1 MSDMIEDYKALK
13 ISASNERRLRRELAQ
28 RVLEADADI
37 AFSSHNQ
44 GAHLILVGKAAS
56 ADFWPGTG
64 LWHARGPHVVTNKH
78 RHPFKGHGLEQVL
91 EYVKTG
97 VFGE

>member
-1 MSDMIEDYKALK
+1 MSDTIEDYKAMKTL
-13 ISASNERRLRRELAQ
+13 ASDERRLRREFAQ
-28 RVLEADADI
+28 RVLEADSDI

-64 LWHARGPHVVTNKH
+64 LWHSRGHRGVTNK
-78 RHPFKGHGLEQVL
+78 PSFKGHGLEQVL

-97 VFGE
+97 RFRK

>member
-1 MSDMIEDYKALK
+1 MSDTIEDYKAMK
-13 ISASNERRLRRELAQ
+13 TMASSERRLRRELAQ
-28 RVLEADADI
+28 RVLETDVEI
-37 AFSSHNQ
+37 SFSSHNQ

-64 LWHARGPHVVTNKH
+64 KWHTRGGK
-78 RHPFKGHGLEQVL
+78 PFKGYGGIEQVL

-97 VFGE
+97 RFKK